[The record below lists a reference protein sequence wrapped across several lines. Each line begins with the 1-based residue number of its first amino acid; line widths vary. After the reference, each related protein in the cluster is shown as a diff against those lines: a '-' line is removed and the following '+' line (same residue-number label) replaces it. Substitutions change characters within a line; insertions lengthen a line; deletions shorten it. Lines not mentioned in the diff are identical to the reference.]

1 MTKNKIRPGSYLF
14 PTPTV
19 LIGANVNGK
28 ANFNAIGWVSGLE
41 FGPPLISISSNQQH
55 HNNVGIK
62 ENQTFS
68 VNTPSTEMVEI
79 TDYCGIMSGR
89 KEDKSEIFDVFYGDL
104 KTAPM
109 IREAPLN
116 LECKVIHIVDTNKI
130 APFFANAK
138 NGHDIFIGEVVQAYA
153 EEKFLTNGVPD
164 IEKINP
170 LVLSMSRGQYR
181 YYKIGEELGTAWNIG
196 FNYKKG

>member
-68 VNTPSTEMVEI
+68 VNTPSAEMVEI
-79 TDYCGIMSGR
+79 TDYCGIISGR

-116 LECKVIHIVDTNKI
+116 LECKVIHTVDTSKI
-130 APFFANAK
+130 ANAK
-138 NGHDIFIGEVVQAYA
+138 NGHDIFIGEVVQVYA
-153 EEKFLTNGVPD
+153 EEKYLTNGIPD

-170 LVLSMSRGQYR
+170 LVLSESRGKYR

-196 FNYKKG
+196 LNYKKG

>member
-1 MTKNKIRPGSYLF
+1 MIKNKIRPGSYLF

-68 VNTPSTEMVEI
+68 VNTPSADMVEI
-79 TDYCGIMSGR
+79 TDYCGIQSGKR
-89 KEDKSEIFDVFYGDL
+89 EDKSEIFDVFYGEL

-116 LECKVIHIVDTNKI
+116 LECKVIHTVDTTKI
-130 APFFANAK
+130 ANARQ
-138 NGHDIFIGEVVQAYA
+138 GHDIFIGEVVQAYA
-153 EEKFLTNGVPD
+153 EEKYLTNGTPD
-164 IEKINP
+164 IEKIQP
-170 LVLSMSRGQYR
+170 LVLSGSRGKYR

-196 FNYKKG
+196 LNYKNNKK

>member
-41 FGPPLISISSNQQH
+41 FGPPLIMISSNQKH

-68 VNTPSTEMVEI
+68 VNTPSADMVEI
-79 TDYCGIMSGR
+79 TDYCGIKSGR
-89 KEDKSEIFDVFYGDL
+89 REDKSEIFDVFYGEL

-116 LECKVIHIVDTNKI
+116 LECKVIHVVDTSEI
-130 APFFANAK
+130 ANAK

-153 EEKFLTNGVPD
+153 EEKYLTNGMPD
-164 IEKINP
+164 IEKIKP
-170 LVLSMSRGQYR
+170 LVLSGSRGKYR
-181 YYKIGEELGTAWNIG
+181 YYKIGEELGTAWSIG
-196 FNYKKG
+196 LNYKKNKK

>member
-1 MTKNKIRPGSYLF
+1 MIKMTKNKIRPGPYLF
-14 PTPTV
+14 PSPTV
-19 LIGANVNGK
+19 LVGANVNGK

-55 HNNVGIK
+55 HNNIGIK

-68 VNTPSTEMVEI
+68 VNTPSADMVEI

-89 KEDKSEIFDVFYGDL
+89 KEDKSEVFDVFYGEL
-104 KTAPM
+104 ETAPM
-109 IREAPLN
+109 IKEAPLN
-116 LECKVIHIVDTNKI
+116 LECKVIHIVDTREI
-130 APFFANAK
+130 ANAK
-138 NGHDIFIGEVVQAYA
+138 NGHDIFIGEIVQAYA
-153 EEKFLTNGVPD
+153 DEKYLTNGIPD

-170 LVLSMSRGQYR
+170 LVLSGSRGKYR

-196 FNYKKG
+196 LNYKKG

>member
-1 MTKNKIRPGSYLF
+1 MIKNKIRPGSYLF

-68 VNTPSTEMVEI
+68 VNTPSADMVEI
-79 TDYCGIMSGR
+79 TDYCGIQSGKR
-89 KEDKSEIFDVFYGDL
+89 EDKSEIFDVFYGEL

-109 IREAPLN
+109 IKEAPLN
-116 LECKVIHIVDTNKI
+116 LECKVIHTVDTSEI
-130 APFFANAK
+130 ANAK
-138 NGHDIFIGEVVQAYA
+138 NGHDIFIGEVVQAYS
-153 EEKFLTNGVPD
+153 EEKYLTNGTPD
-164 IEKINP
+164 IEKIQP
-170 LVLSMSRGQYR
+170 LVLSGSRGKYR

-196 FNYKKG
+196 LNYKKNKK

>member
-1 MTKNKIRPGSYLF
+1 MTKNKIRPGPYLF
-14 PTPTV
+14 PSPTV

-68 VNTPSTEMVEI
+68 VNTPSAEMVEI
-79 TDYCGIMSGR
+79 TDYCGIQSG
-89 KEDKSEIFDVFYGDL
+89 KKVDKSEIFDVFYGEL

-109 IREAPLN
+109 IKEAPLN
-116 LECKVIHIVDTNKI
+116 LECRVIHMVDTSEI
-130 APFFANAK
+130 AKAK
-138 NGHDIFIGEVVQAYA
+138 MGHDIFIGEVVQAYA
-153 EEKFLTNGVPD
+153 DEKYLTNGIPD
-164 IEKINP
+164 MEKIKP
-170 LVLSMSRGQYR
+170 LVLSQSRSKSR
-181 YYKIGEELGTAWNIG
+181 YYEIGKEIGVAWSIG
-196 FNYKKG
+196 ANYKK